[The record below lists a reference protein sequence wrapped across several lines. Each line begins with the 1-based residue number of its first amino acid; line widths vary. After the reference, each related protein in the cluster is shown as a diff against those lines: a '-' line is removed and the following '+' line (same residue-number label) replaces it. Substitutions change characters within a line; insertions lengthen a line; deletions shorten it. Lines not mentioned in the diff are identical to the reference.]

1 MNLVH
6 VKLTFRDIFSNAI
19 EVKYCSRSEVTFN
32 KMKEQIGNITT
43 VSSNG
48 IKWQWEL
55 IKVEQA

>member
-1 MNLVH
+1 MDLVH
-6 VKLTFRDIFSNAI
+6 VKLTFEDTFSGAT
-19 EVKYCSRSEVTFN
+19 EVKYCSRSKATFEQ
-32 KMKEQIGNITT
+32 MKNQIGNVTV